1 MAAEAASTGAPV
13 HILPMVPLKPADK
26 FARLHAD
33 LRERGAA
40 RTFDGS
46 LDVWSYVPLAETDR
60 AARVLL
66 ERLGKA

>member
-1 MAAEAASTGAPV
+1 M
-13 HILPMVPLKPADK
+13 IPLKPADK

-40 RTFDGS
+40 RPFDGA
-46 LDVWSYVPLAETDR
+46 LDAWTYAPLAETDR

-66 ERLGKA
+66 ERLGRG